1 MQQFINPKN
10 SQNKNKKQ
18 KKSNNLQQLRKEKG
32 DRMKELWYISTILL
46 FFGALAGF
54 ANTPTGAFASNLPPT
69 WELPTDEF
77 SSADG
82 KITIPLEKAFFDP
95 DGDTIAFSTETK
107 EATATIQK
115 GG

>member
-1 MQQFINPKN
+1 
-10 SQNKNKKQ
+10 
-18 KKSNNLQQLRKEKG
+18 
-32 DRMKELWYISTILL
+32 MKELWYISTILL

-115 GG
+115 GGLYITVENKGTVEIFASDGKMITAKRITVIKA